1 MKNFTIS
8 ILFFSAFL
16 TQIFAFNTKQTQT
29 TMQNADIINNQNI
42 TVIIQNQ
49 TQKAPCKKSTQK
61 TNKKQH
67 MFDPRN
73 LDEYQSTY
81 DYNKMLQSQ
90 SLECEE
96 YKHDTR
102 TRSQKNQDRIDDL
115 FYDVFRDFLK

>member
-1 MKNFTIS
+1 
-8 ILFFSAFL
+8 
-16 TQIFAFNTKQTQT
+16 
-29 TMQNADIINNQNI
+29 
-42 TVIIQNQ
+42 
-49 TQKAPCKKSTQK
+49 
-61 TNKKQH
+61 

-96 YKHDTR
+96 YTHDTR